1 MNAAYHVPVLYTASL
16 DGLAIDPAG
25 IYVDVTFGGG
35 GHSRG
40 ILEQLGPDG
49 RLFAFDCDPDAAAN
63 APDDPRFTLIPEN
76 FRYIR
81 NFLRLHGV
89 SEVHGILADLGVS
102 SHQFDTAGRGFS
114 TREKGALDMRM
125 DPRIVDGADALL
137 EQGDPIA
144 LTQILRNYGELPR
157 PHLAAKAL
165 IEAHALDSAWTTVR
179 LGDILRPLAPRAK
192 EAQFLAQAFQA
203 LRIAVN
209 DELGALEDLLR
220 ASLSLLG
227 PKGRLVVISYHSL
240 EDRMVK
246 RFMRSG
252 NLTGVVP
259 KDLRGQH
266 LTPFDKVT
274 GKALAADP
282 EEKERNPRARSARLR
297 VAERNALPANAENT
311 PAL

>member
-1 MNAAYHVPVLYTASL
+1 MTPAYHVPVLYTASL

-25 IYVDVTFGGG
+25 TYVDVTFGGG

-40 ILEQLGPDG
+40 ILEKLGPDG
-49 RLFAFDCDPDAAAN
+49 RLLAFDCDPDAAAN

-81 NFLRLHGV
+81 NFLRLHSV
-89 SEVHGILADLGVS
+89 TKVDGILADLGVS
-102 SHQFDTAGRGFS
+102 SHQFDTAERGFS
-114 TREKGALDMRM
+114 IREDGDLDMRM
-125 DPRIVDGADALL
+125 DPRLVDGADTLL
-137 EQGDPIA
+137 GGNETA
-144 LTQILRNYGELPR
+144 LTIVLRNYGELPR

-165 IEAHALDSAWTTVR
+165 IAAHSENSKWSTAR
-179 LGDILRPLAPRAK
+179 LCDVLRPLAPRQK
-192 EAQFLAQAFQA
+192 EAQYLAQAFQA

-209 DELGALEDLLR
+209 DELGALEDLLK

-227 PKGRLVVISYHSL
+227 PGGRLAVISYHSL

-246 RFMRSG
+246 RFMRAG
-252 NLTGVVP
+252 NLSGEVP

-266 LTPFDKVT
+266 LAPFDKVT
-274 GKALAADP
+274 GKALSADD

-297 VAERNALPANAENT
+297 VAQRNNHQAAAENT
-311 PAL
+311 QAI